1 MAEHLLLQADLLPE
15 VLASLVALA
24 RRSQPDREGLVNSR
38 IPKTLTTS
46 ISRDPGVDKVLPVWL
61 PWVDRA
67 AREVK
72 ADPHGPHPA
81 AAVTRPTRPFPLGV
95 RPAGGLQFVVN
106 RHIPRLPAFPPAN

>member
-1 MAEHLLLQADLLPE
+1 MAEHLRLQAHLLPE

-67 AREVK
+67 AREAK
-72 ADPHGPHPA
+72 ADPHGPHHA
-81 AAVTRPTRPFPLGV
+81 ATATSPTRPFPLGV
-95 RPAGGLQFVVN
+95 RPAGGLQFAVKC
-106 RHIPRLPAFPPAN
+106 HLTT